1 MKDELHHSRRQAIGA
16 VGCALLATSAGAAQP
31 AEKST
36 GRSATVILVRHAE
49 KLVDGTDDPALSEL
63 GHKRAAALAGLVQAA
78 GVTRIF
84 ATEFRRTQETVAP
97 ACERLKTTSE
107 PYAARES
114 EAFAARLAG
123 MDDGACVLAAGHS
136 NTVPA
141 IVRALGGELKGLDKR
156 GFFDESE
163 YDRVIVLT
171 LHARAD
177 ERMVALRT
185 LDLRVVMGE

>member
-1 MKDELHHSRRQAIGA
+1 MNESSIQTRRVAMG
-16 VGCALLATSAGAAQP
+16 VLAGGLVASTASASGIVQP
-31 AEKST
+31 SKA
-36 GRSATVILVRHAE
+36 RAATVILVRHAE
-49 KLVDGTDDPALSEL
+49 KLIDGSDDPALSEL

-84 ATEFRRTQETVAP
+84 TTEFRRTQQTVAP
-97 ACERLKTTSE
+97 ACERLRLTPE
-107 PYAARES
+107 AYAARES
-114 EAFAARLAG
+114 GAFAARLSG
-123 MDDGACVLAAGHS
+123 MKDGACVLAAGHS

-141 IVRALGGELKGLDKR
+141 IVKALGGELKGLDQR

-163 YDRVIVLT
+163 YDRVIGLT

-185 LDLRVVMGE
+185 LDLRVVVRE